1 MFVEYDVEIH
11 RRLKADVKSEDM
23 INKGSIHMNGPM
35 NPQDWTNLKEGDS
48 HLTKEFNRLFNNKD
62 ISRRRIQYLNMTIHS
77 VQEYQR
83 MWLELNG
90 WTMQVITLYG
100 MIQSTRR

>member
-1 MFVEYDVEIH
+1 MFVEYDMEIH

-48 HLTKEFNRLFNNKD
+48 HLTK
-62 ISRRRIQYLNMTIHS
+62 
-77 VQEYQR
+77 
-83 MWLELNG
+83 
-90 WTMQVITLYG
+90 
-100 MIQSTRR
+100 